1 MRGTS
6 KVPRTVKFEANM
18 NITIRNV
25 QFQDAEDITSIIRE
39 VGWFEHL
46 KSESAQITAERVRQ
60 HISLCLADDSHS
72 AFVAE
77 NEKHKVIG
85 YSSVHYL
92 PYFFLPG
99 PEGYVSELFV
109 SAEDRGQGIGN
120 VLLEQ
125 VIAEARRRG
134 CARLSLINSRT
145 RESYQR
151 KFYEQ
156 HGWNERT
163 EIAAFV
169 LPLI

>member
-1 MRGTS
+1 MDT
-6 KVPRTVKFEANM
+6 
-18 NITIRNV
+18 TIRSV
-25 QFQDAEDITSIIRE
+25 QLQDAENITSIIRE
-39 VGWFEHL
+39 LGWFEHL
-46 KSESAQITAERVRQ
+46 NSESNQTTAERVHQ

-77 NEKHKVIG
+77 DENHKVIG

-99 PEGYVSELFV
+99 PEGYVSELFI
-109 SAEDRGQGIGN
+109 STEARGQGIGTA
-120 VLLEQ
+120 LLER
-125 VIAEARRRG
+125 VIAEARKHG
-134 CARLSLINSRT
+134 CSRLTLINSRT

-156 HGWNERT
+156 HGWKERT

>member
-1 MRGTS
+1 MD
-6 KVPRTVKFEANM
+6 
-18 NITIRNV
+18 ITIRSV
-25 QFQDAEDITSIIRE
+25 QLQDAENITSIIRE
-39 VGWFEHL
+39 LGWFEHL
-46 KSESAQITAERVRQ
+46 NSESNQTTAERVHQ

-77 NEKHKVIG
+77 DENHKVIG

-99 PEGYVSELFV
+99 PEGYVSELFI
-109 SAEDRGQGIGN
+109 SAEARGQGIGTA
-120 VLLEQ
+120 LLER
-125 VIAEARRRG
+125 VISEARKHG
-134 CARLSLINSRT
+134 CSRLTLINSRT

-156 HGWNERT
+156 HGWKERT

>member
-1 MRGTS
+1 MKISIRNT
-6 KVPRTVKFEANM
+6 KFE
-18 NITIRNV
+18 
-25 QFQDAEDITSIIRE
+25 DAEAITRIIRE

-46 KSESAQITAERVRQ
+46 KSESAEVIEERVRQ

-72 AFVAE
+72 TFVAE
-77 NEKHKVIG
+77 TEDGKVVG

-99 PEGYVSELFV
+99 PEGYVSELFI
-109 SAEDRGQGIGN
+109 STKARGRGIGTA
-120 VLLEQ
+120 LLEQ
-125 VIAEARRRG
+125 IIAEARRHG

-156 HGWNERT
+156 HGWKERT
-163 EIAAFV
+163 EVAAFV
-169 LPLI
+169 LPLM

>member
-1 MRGTS
+1 MD
-6 KVPRTVKFEANM
+6 M
-18 NITIRNV
+18 TIRSV
-25 QFQDAEDITSIIRE
+25 QLQDAESITSIIRE
-39 VGWFEHL
+39 LGWFEHL
-46 KSESAQITAERVRQ
+46 NSESNQTTAERVHQ

-77 NEKHKVIG
+77 DENHKVIG

-99 PEGYVSELFV
+99 PEGYVSELFI
-109 SAEDRGQGIGN
+109 STEARGQGIGTA
-120 VLLEQ
+120 LLER
-125 VIAEARRRG
+125 VIAEARKHG
-134 CARLSLINSRT
+134 CSRLTLINSRT

-156 HGWNERT
+156 HGWKERT

>member
-1 MRGTS
+1 MD
-6 KVPRTVKFEANM
+6 
-18 NITIRNV
+18 ITIRNV

-46 KSESAQITAERVRQ
+46 KSEAAQTTAERVLQ

-77 NEKHKVIG
+77 DEEHKVIG

-99 PEGYVSELFV
+99 PEGYVSELFI
-109 SAEDRGQGIGN
+109 SAKARGQGVGTA
-120 VLLEQ
+120 LLEQ

-151 KFYEQ
+151 KFYER
-156 HGWNERT
+156 HGWKEHT
-163 EIAAFV
+163 EVAAFV